1 MDFLLGFL
9 GAILGIIVII
19 TVLVLIV
26 YSYMKKIIGK
36 SKTKELINLAKN
48 AKMIQNEEYTR
59 VKNVNGMTKLLEPE
73 IIRDF
78 PDFNRELLFSKVESN
93 LIKIFN
99 AIQYKTISNIKDD
112 DELKLLYFKVED
124 NIKKLKLNNQTIKYD
139 NIKFHEHAIK
149 EYIKSQGMATITTSS
164 TVEYYYKNTAEN
176 NEMSNL
182 KKQTRYTCKF
192 VYIYDE
198 NKIGNN
204 RNSFSISCPNCGA
217 PLIGIGN
224 YICEYCSSQIKPI
237 NLKTWK
243 MSSYKEDYK

>member
-93 LIKIFN
+93 LIKIFPP
-99 AIQYKTISNIKDD
+99 AS
-112 DELKLLYFKVED
+112 
-124 NIKKLKLNNQTIKYD
+124 
-139 NIKFHEHAIK
+139 
-149 EYIKSQGMATITTSS
+149 G
-164 TVEYYYKNTAEN
+164 
-176 NEMSNL
+176 
-182 KKQTRYTCKF
+182 
-192 VYIYDE
+192 
-198 NKIGNN
+198 
-204 RNSFSISCPNCGA
+204 
-217 PLIGIGN
+217 
-224 YICEYCSSQIKPI
+224 
-237 NLKTWK
+237 
-243 MSSYKEDYK
+243 

>member
-78 PDFNRELLFSKVESN
+78 RVKFNK
-93 LIKIFN
+93 
-99 AIQYKTISNIKDD
+99 NI
-112 DELKLLYFKVED
+112 
-124 NIKKLKLNNQTIKYD
+124 
-139 NIKFHEHAIK
+139 
-149 EYIKSQGMATITTSS
+149 
-164 TVEYYYKNTAEN
+164 
-176 NEMSNL
+176 
-182 KKQTRYTCKF
+182 
-192 VYIYDE
+192 
-198 NKIGNN
+198 
-204 RNSFSISCPNCGA
+204 
-217 PLIGIGN
+217 
-224 YICEYCSSQIKPI
+224 
-237 NLKTWK
+237 
-243 MSSYKEDYK
+243 

>member
-1 MDFLLGFL
+1 MYILHSLVFVLFYIFFLDVLSIKIPFSFNDNEINNLSIPDTRIGGYGIFFSGIL
-9 GAILGIIVII
+9 VICAICFIY
-19 TVLVLIV
+19 LI
-26 YSYMKKIIGK
+26 
-36 SKTKELINLAKN
+36 
-48 AKMIQNEEYTR
+48 
-59 VKNVNGMTKLLEPE
+59 
-73 IIRDF
+73 
-78 PDFNRELLFSKVESN
+78 
-93 LIKIFN
+93 IKIFN

-224 YICEYCSSQIKPI
+224 YVCEYCSSQITPI

>member
-124 NIKKLKLNNQTIKYD
+124 NIKKLKLNNQTIK
-139 NIKFHEHAIK
+139 K
-149 EYIKSQGMATITTSS
+149 ES
-164 TVEYYYKNTAEN
+164 V
-176 NEMSNL
+176 
-182 KKQTRYTCKF
+182 
-192 VYIYDE
+192 
-198 NKIGNN
+198 
-204 RNSFSISCPNCGA
+204 
-217 PLIGIGN
+217 
-224 YICEYCSSQIKPI
+224 
-237 NLKTWK
+237 
-243 MSSYKEDYK
+243 

>member
-124 NIKKLKLNNQTIKYD
+124 NIK
-139 NIKFHEHAIK
+139 FHEHAIK

-224 YICEYCSSQIKPI
+224 YVCEYCSSQITPI

>member
-93 LIKIFN
+93 LIKIF
-99 AIQYKTISNIKDD
+99 ILFITRR
-112 DELKLLYFKVED
+112 LY
-124 NIKKLKLNNQTIKYD
+124 KLK
-139 NIKFHEHAIK
+139 
-149 EYIKSQGMATITTSS
+149 
-164 TVEYYYKNTAEN
+164 
-176 NEMSNL
+176 
-182 KKQTRYTCKF
+182 
-192 VYIYDE
+192 
-198 NKIGNN
+198 
-204 RNSFSISCPNCGA
+204 
-217 PLIGIGN
+217 
-224 YICEYCSSQIKPI
+224 
-237 NLKTWK
+237 
-243 MSSYKEDYK
+243 

>member
-124 NIKKLKLNNQTIKYD
+124 NIKKPKSRSLKENNPEGDQLV
-139 NIKFHEHAIK
+139 K
-149 EYIKSQGMATITTSS
+149 EI
-164 TVEYYYKNTAEN
+164 NEN
-176 NEMSNL
+176 NEKTEEDNSPQL
-182 KKQTRYTCKF
+182 KPVRTT
-192 VYIYDE
+192 DSE
-198 NKIGNN
+198 
-204 RNSFSISCPNCGA
+204 
-217 PLIGIGN
+217 
-224 YICEYCSSQIKPI
+224 
-237 NLKTWK
+237 WK
-243 MSSYKEDYK
+243 K

>member
-164 TVEYYYKNTAEN
+164 TVEYYYKNQKN
-176 NEMSNL
+176 N
-182 KKQTRYTCKF
+182 K
-192 VYIYDE
+192 
-198 NKIGNN
+198 
-204 RNSFSISCPNCGA
+204 
-217 PLIGIGN
+217 
-224 YICEYCSSQIKPI
+224 
-237 NLKTWK
+237 
-243 MSSYKEDYK
+243 

>member
-124 NIKKLKLNNQTIKYD
+124 NIKN
-139 NIKFHEHAIK
+139 
-149 EYIKSQGMATITTSS
+149 
-164 TVEYYYKNTAEN
+164 
-176 NEMSNL
+176 
-182 KKQTRYTCKF
+182 
-192 VYIYDE
+192 
-198 NKIGNN
+198 
-204 RNSFSISCPNCGA
+204 
-217 PLIGIGN
+217 
-224 YICEYCSSQIKPI
+224 
-237 NLKTWK
+237 
-243 MSSYKEDYK
+243 